1 MWIKLCSINPSRN
14 LSKSKNKLFSIHSR
28 PAASTLKSDSSMDW
42 PMSTSKE
49 YFNNKSNKRFPSPS
63 KTISRPRDLS
73 TPADSQITYNPN
85 QTVLMSYSSLKKK
98 AVLLLQNRMF
108 LRDCWEYN
116 LKILSLDSRA
126 IPITQPSSAEGPQ
139 EEKGHVSHPK
149 FVPLEWGLIQEG
161 RLEFQLLSVEYIVLN
176 PQVQKDYL

>member
-1 MWIKLCSINPSRN
+1 
-14 LSKSKNKLFSIHSR
+14 
-28 PAASTLKSDSSMDW
+28 
-42 PMSTSKE
+42 
-49 YFNNKSNKRFPSPS
+49 
-63 KTISRPRDLS
+63 
-73 TPADSQITYNPN
+73 
-85 QTVLMSYSSLKKK
+85 
-98 AVLLLQNRMF
+98 MF

-161 RLEFQLLSVEYIVLN
+161 RLEFQLLSVESIVLN